1 MPVTVVVGGQ
11 FGSEGKGKVAHFLVR
26 HTGASVAVR
35 VGGPNSG
42 HTSYDDR
49 GKPHIFR
56 QLPTAAL
63 EPGTT
68 CVLPAGSLIDVEV
81 LRNEV
86 ERIQL
91 SPERLIVD
99 PRAYVITQE
108 HVRREQESRLRSR
121 IGSTLSG
128 TGAAIIDRIQRKS
141 ADNLA
146 GANPYL
152 SRFTKLGQAGQFLR
166 RRLAAGDR
174 VVIEGTQGFGLSN
187 IHSNHYPFTTSRDTT
202 AATFVAETGL
212 SPIDVDEIVLVV
224 RAFPIRVAGNSG
236 PLPAELDWETVAAE
250 AGRPHLVERTTVTH
264 TIRRVARFDPTVVR
278 FAIESNTPTKLVL
291 NHVDYLDPLVGQTGR
306 LTAYARGEVSRYE
319 EQIGRSFDWI
329 GVSPSHL
336 IPGRGGYSMEASHTH
351 EGIETAFLR
360 GITLNED

>member
-1 MPVTVVVGGQ
+1 M
-11 FGSEGKGKVAHFLVR
+11 
-26 HTGASVAVR
+26 
-35 VGGPNSG
+35 
-42 HTSYDDR
+42 
-49 GKPHIFR
+49 
-56 QLPTAAL
+56 
-63 EPGTT
+63 
-68 CVLPAGSLIDVEV
+68 LPAGSLIDVEV

-91 SPERLIVD
+91 SPERLIID
-99 PRAYVITQE
+99 PRAFVITQE

-128 TGAAIIDRIQRKS
+128 TGAAIIDRIQRES

-212 SPIDVDEIVLVV
+212 SPIDVDEIVMVV

-236 PLPAELDWETVAAE
+236 PLPLEVDWKTVATE
-250 AGRPHLVERTTVTH
+250 AGLPELVERTTVTNR
-264 TIRRVARFDPTVVR
+264 IRRVARFDPTVVR
-278 FAIESNTPTKLVL
+278 SAIESNKPTKIVL
-291 NHVDYLDPLVGQTGR
+291 NHVDYLDPLISQTGY
-306 LTAYARGEVSRYE
+306 LTGYARREVTRYE
-319 EQIGRSFDWI
+319 EQIGRRFDWI
-329 GVSPSHL
+329 GASPSRLVPRHVEYSIKSSHL
-336 IPGRGGYSMEASHTH
+336 CEDIGTDFSRGST
-351 EGIETAFLR
+351 FD
-360 GITLNED
+360 ED